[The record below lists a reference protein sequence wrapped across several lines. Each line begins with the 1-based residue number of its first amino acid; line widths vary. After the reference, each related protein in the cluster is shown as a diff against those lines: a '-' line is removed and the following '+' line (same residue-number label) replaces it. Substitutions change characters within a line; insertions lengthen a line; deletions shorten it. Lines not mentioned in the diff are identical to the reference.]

1 MNGKDESVPEEE
13 SDLSDQD
20 VDFYGTPGAESS
32 FISDAKFGFVFFFF
46 NKIVFN
52 FFKAR
57 LLINIH
63 IEM

>member
-46 NKIVFN
+46 LI
-52 FFKAR
+52 R
-57 LLINIH
+57 LSSIFLRLDY
-63 IEM
+63 

>member
-32 FISDAKFGFVFFFF
+32 FISDAKFGFVFFFL
-46 NKIVFN
+46 I
-52 FFKAR
+52 R
-57 LLINIH
+57 LSSIFLRLDY
-63 IEM
+63 